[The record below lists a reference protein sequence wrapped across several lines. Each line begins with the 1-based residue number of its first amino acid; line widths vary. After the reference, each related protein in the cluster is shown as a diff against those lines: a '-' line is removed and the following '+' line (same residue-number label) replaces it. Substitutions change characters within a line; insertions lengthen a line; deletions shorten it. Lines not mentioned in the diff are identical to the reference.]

1 MSNKTFNAQVRVTL
15 KNGVL
20 DPQGKA
26 IEGALGSLG
35 FEGVNQ
41 VRQGKTFDVQL
52 EASSKKDAETQLA
65 GNVRKAFGE
74 YSDRRLR
81 SDCFKLSLK
90 IVGIYSNAELE
101 VQKRT

>member
-52 EASSKKDAETQLA
+52 EASSKKAAEDQLA
-65 GNVRKAFGE
+65 NMCE
-74 YSDRRLR
+74 
-81 SDCFKLSLK
+81 KLLANTVIEDYAVS
-90 IVGIYSNAELE
+90 IS
-101 VQKRT
+101 T